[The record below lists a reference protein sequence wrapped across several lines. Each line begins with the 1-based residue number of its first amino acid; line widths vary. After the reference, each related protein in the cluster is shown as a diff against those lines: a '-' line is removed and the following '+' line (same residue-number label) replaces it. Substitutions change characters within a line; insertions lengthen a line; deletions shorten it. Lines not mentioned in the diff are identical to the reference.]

1 LSASEG
7 TGSHAAGNSSDTP
20 SAPPAEARGLLA
32 RRASVRAHLIALVV
46 AALLPM
52 VVFTA
57 WLTMSLSAE
66 RRATVE
72 RELADAARAVANT
85 LDRELSDDIS
95 TLTLLGQSRSLS
107 GGDLGRFRD
116 DAQRYLAARRH
127 WIAVTLADPDGRE
140 LLNTRRPADD
150 VRTGP
155 PESERAGIARVAEIG
170 LPTVSPLRQGP
181 SAEDAYFVIRV
192 PVFQDVRLLYVL
204 SAMVSPGNIRDILV
218 EQKQTG
224 DRLGLVVDT
233 DGRILARSREH
244 AETVGKPATFPV
256 ARPELPVSQTWAR
269 GVDSHGTSV
278 YFTVARSNV
287 SGWTSV
293 VAVPTEVIDRPFWR
307 SARAVATGGVGF
319 LLLGILVATVLG
331 RRITEPLR
339 QLSAVAY
346 ELCSGRLTTHPR
358 SSVAEVHAMAGV
370 LLDAGYQ
377 RADAE
382 RVIRDR
388 EDRLSAI
395 VNQAT
400 AGIVQFDAEGRFTF
414 VNDRFC
420 EIVGRPRD
428 EILLR
433 PLEDIARRDDARA
446 VREIL
451 ADIGATGRSRTFE
464 TRYVR
469 PGGTVVW
476 VSVSVSRIR
485 GAGVPGAAALAVVNE
500 ITDRK
505 AAEAERTALL
515 ARERLARAEAEKA
528 NRAKDEFLATLSH
541 ELRTPLNSL
550 RLWAGVL
557 RQEPLEPATLAKAI
571 DTIDRNAA
579 LQAQL
584 IDDLLDI
591 SRIAS
596 GKLRLELRPL
606 DLRSV
611 IEASVETVRAAADD
625 KGITLARAVDPD
637 VSPVLGDA
645 TRLQQVLW
653 NLLTN
658 ALKFTPSGGRIE
670 ILLRRRG
677 GLAELLVRD
686 TGQGIA
692 PDLLPR
698 IFDRFRQGDSST
710 TRPQGGLGLGLAIA
724 RQLVELHGGSIKAES
739 AGEGHGTTMTVTL
752 PLAHRDEEVQDGH
765 RPPSRHEPINLSSA
779 LVGVRVLFVDD
790 DKDAREAST
799 MSLSWAGASV
809 ITAASVADAMGEINK
824 AWPDVIVSD
833 IGMPGEDGISFI
845 GRLRRLEAERGLP
858 STPAIALTAYAS
870 DDDATRILAAG
881 YQVHVP
887 KPVEPYTLVDILASV
902 LNRGE
907 AGRR

>member
-1 LSASEG
+1 MSAPEDKVVREAIPSAS
-7 TGSHAAGNSSDTP
+7 TSGS
-20 SAPPAEARGLLA
+20 PPPGGVRALLA
-32 RRASVRAHLIALVV
+32 RRASVRAHLIVLVI

-57 WLTMSLSAE
+57 WLTMNLSGE
-66 RRATVE
+66 RRTAVE
-72 RELADAARAVANT
+72 RELADTARAVANT
-85 LDRELSDDIS
+85 IDRELSADIS
-95 TLTLLGQSRSLS
+95 TLTLLGQSRALLA
-107 GGDLGRFRD
+107 GDLVRFRE
-116 DAQRYLAARRH
+116 DAQRRVTARGH
-127 WIAVTLADPDGRE
+127 WRAVTLADPNGLE
-140 LLNTRRPADD
+140 ILSTMRPIDD
-150 VRTGP
+150 LR
-155 PESERAGIARVAEIG
+155 PEPAPGERASLAQLVATG
-170 LPTVSPLRQGP
+170 LPTVSPLHVGP
-181 SAEDAYFVIRV
+181 TVADSYFVIRV
-192 PVFQDVRLLYVL
+192 PVFQDVRLLHVL

-218 EQKQTG
+218 EQKLTG
-224 DRLGLVVDT
+224 DRLGVVIDT
-233 DGRILARSREH
+233 HGRILARSREH
-244 AETVGKPATFPV
+244 AETLGKPATFPV
-256 ARPELPVSQTWAR
+256 AGPDTPGVRSWAR
-269 GVDSHGTSV
+269 GVDSQGVPV

-287 SGWTSV
+287 SGWTST
-293 VAVPTEVIDRPFWR
+293 VAVAAEVIDRPFWR

-382 RVIRDR
+382 QVLRDR

-400 AGIVQFDAEGRFTF
+400 AGIVQFDPEGRFTF

-428 EILLR
+428 EVLLR
-433 PLEDIARRDDARA
+433 PVEDIAHRDDARA
-446 VREIL
+446 FREIL
-451 ADIGATGRSRTFE
+451 AEVGATGRSRTAE
-464 TRYVR
+464 TRYLR
-469 PGGTVVW
+469 PGGSAVW
-476 VSVSVSRIR
+476 ASVSVSRIR
-485 GAGVPGAAALAVVNE
+485 GAGVPGVAALAVVTE
-500 ITDRK
+500 VTDRK
-505 AAEAERTALL
+505 AAEAERAALL

-557 RQEPLEPATLAKAI
+557 RQQPLESATLAKAI

-596 GKLRLELRPL
+596 GKLRLEVRPL
-606 DLRSV
+606 ELRSV
-611 IEASVETVRAAADD
+611 IEAALETVRAAAEE
-625 KGITLARAVDPD
+625 KGITLARAVERE
-637 VSPVLGDA
+637 VGPVLGDT

-658 ALKFTPSGGRIE
+658 ALKFTPAGGRID
-670 ILLRRRG
+670 IFLRRRDG
-677 GLAELLVRD
+677 MAELRVRD
-686 TGQGIA
+686 NGQGIA
-692 PDLLPR
+692 PELLPR
-698 IFDRFRQGDSST
+698 IFDRFRQGDSSM

-724 RQLVELHGGSIKAES
+724 RQLVELHGGRIQAHS
-739 AGEGHGTTMTVTL
+739 AGEGQGTTMTVML
-752 PLAHRDEEVQDGH
+752 PLAHRPEEETDGLSA
-765 RPPSRHEPINLSSA
+765 REEPPDLSSA

-790 DKDAREAST
+790 DKDAREASM
-799 MSLSWAGASV
+799 MSLAWAGASV
-809 ITAASVADAMGEINK
+809 ITAASAAEAMGEIEK

-833 IGMPGEDGISFI
+833 IGMPGEDGISLI
-845 GRLRRLEAERGLP
+845 GRIRRLEAERGRP
-858 STPAIALTAYAS
+858 STPAVAVTAYAS
-870 DDDATRILAAG
+870 DDDAARILAAG

-887 KPVEPYTLVDILASV
+887 KPVEPYTLVDILAGV
-902 LNRGE
+902 LE

>member
-1 LSASEG
+1 LSDPEG
-7 TGSHAAGNSSDTP
+7 TAGSAAGNRRDTP
-20 SAPPAEARGLLA
+20 SAPPAAGERRLLA
-32 RRASVRAHLIALVV
+32 RRASVRAHLILLVV

-72 RELADAARAVANT
+72 REVADAARAVANT
-85 LDRELSDDIS
+85 VDRELSADIS

-107 GGDLGRFRD
+107 ASDLGRFRD
-116 DAQRYLAARRH
+116 DAQRHLTAQRH
-127 WIAVTLADPDGRE
+127 WIAVTLSDPDGRE

-150 VRTGP
+150 VRAGP
-155 PESERAGIARVAEIG
+155 PEGERTGIARVVDTG
-170 LPTVSPLRQGP
+170 LPTVSPLQQGP
-181 SAEDAYFVIRV
+181 SPADAYFVVRV

-204 SAMVSPGNIRDILV
+204 SAMVSPGNIRDLLV
-218 EQKQTG
+218 ERKQTG
-224 DRLGLVVDT
+224 DRLGLVIDAH
-233 DGRILARSREH
+233 GRILARSQEH

-256 ARPELPVSQTWAR
+256 ASPEQPVSETWTR

-278 YFTVARSNV
+278 YFTTARSNV
-287 SGWTSV
+287 SGWTAV
-293 VAVPTEVIDRPFWR
+293 VAVPTAVIDRPFWR
-307 SARAVATGGVGF
+307 SARAVATGGLGF

-382 RVIRDR
+382 RVLRDR

-400 AGIVQFDAEGRFTF
+400 VGIVQFDADGRFTF

-420 EIVGRPRD
+420 EIVGRSRD

-446 VREIL
+446 FREIL
-451 ADIGATGRSRTFE
+451 ADIGATGTSRTFE
-464 TRYVR
+464 TRYAR
-469 PGGTVVW
+469 PGGAVVW
-476 VSVSVSRIR
+476 ASVSVSRIR
-485 GAGVPGAAALAVVNE
+485 GAGVPGLVALAVVNE

-505 AAEAERTALL
+505 AVEAERTALL

-606 DLRSV
+606 DLGSV

-658 ALKFTPSGGRIE
+658 ALKFTPPGGRIE
-670 ILLRRRG
+670 ILLRRRD
-677 GLAELLVRD
+677 GLAELRVRD

-692 PDLLPR
+692 SDLLPR

-739 AGEGHGTTMTVTL
+739 AGEGYGTTMTVTL
-752 PLAHRDEEVQDGH
+752 PLAHRHEAVAAGDPAH
-765 RPPSRHEPINLSSA
+765 PEPIDLSSA

-809 ITAASVADAMGEINK
+809 ITAASVADAMGEIAK
-824 AWPDVIVSD
+824 AWPDVVVSD
-833 IGMPGEDGISFI
+833 IGMPGEDGISLI
-845 GRLRRLEAERGLP
+845 GRLRRLEVERGLP
-858 STPAIALTAYAS
+858 RTPAIALTAYAS
-870 DDDATRILAAG
+870 DEDAARILAAG

-887 KPVEPYTLVDILASV
+887 KPVEPYTLVDILAGV
-902 LNRGE
+902 LDRGE